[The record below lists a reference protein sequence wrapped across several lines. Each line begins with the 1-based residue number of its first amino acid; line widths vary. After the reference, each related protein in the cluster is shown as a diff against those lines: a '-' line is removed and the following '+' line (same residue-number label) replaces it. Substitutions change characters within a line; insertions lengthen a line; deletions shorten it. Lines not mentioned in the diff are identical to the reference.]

1 MTDETDRPAVSV
13 ALSTYSRAAL
23 LERLLQALSEQDVP
37 GGFEVC
43 VYDDASTDETPA
55 VLARWAERLPLRIRR
70 GEVNRGPATGRN
82 QAWQMA
88 RAATVVFTDDDCVPA
103 PGWLAAHAAAHGDG
117 ITTIAVGRT
126 APNPEQAGL
135 EGTFSRTL
143 RVDDAR
149 YFQTCNLS
157 VPRALLAELGGFDE
171 TFRRAA
177 GEDTDLGLR
186 AVESGAEA
194 VFVPGALVHHDVRA
208 SSVRAT
214 VRDAFR
220 WSDITLVVR
229 KHPQVRATLLHR
241 RWFWKPSHPPAIL
254 AVVGLVA
261 TRRRP
266 AAALLVLPWLRLR
279 WRSHPPVTGRAQ
291 LVAAL
296 PALLAVDVA
305 EVASMARGSVRHR
318 SLLL

>member
-1 MTDETDRPAVSV
+1 
-13 ALSTYSRAAL
+13 
-23 LERLLQALSEQDVP
+23 VP

-43 VYDDASTDETPA
+43 VYDDASPDETPA
-55 VLARWAERLPLRIRR
+55 VLARWADRLTLRSRH

-82 QAWQMA
+82 RAWEMA
-88 RAATVVFTDDDCVPA
+88 RADIVVFTDDDCVPT
-103 PGWLAAHAAAHGDG
+103 PGWLAAHAAAHAGEDRTR
-117 ITTIAVGRT
+117 TTVAVGRT
-126 APNPEQAGL
+126 APNPDQAHL

-157 VPRALLAELGGFDE
+157 MPRDLLVSLGGFDE

-194 VFVPGALVHHDVRA
+194 VFLPDALVHHDVRA

-229 KHPQVRATLLHR
+229 KHPLVRTTLVHR
-241 RWFWKPSHPPAIL
+241 TWFWKQSHPPAIL
-254 AVVGLVA
+254 AAIGLVA
-261 TRRRP
+261 ALRRP
-266 AAALLVLPWLRLR
+266 WAVLLVLPWLRLR
-279 WRSHPPVTGRAQ
+279 WHQHPPVAGKAELLQ
-291 LVAAL
+291 VL
-296 PALLAVDVA
+296 PALLAVDLA

-318 SLLL
+318 TLLL